1 MSIQILDA
9 LSRLAS
15 RRFGSFADAATAVL
29 GLLESALPGGS
40 LALGQIDW
48 DEGECRVIDSRGSGV
63 PRGSVIPL
71 ARGVPATGSAA
82 GDLLDG
88 ESLAALCPANWV
100 AAPLD
105 AADGRVVG
113 VLLAT
118 GAEGAAPPRQVA
130 QLLLVGARLL
140 SYEWES
146 ISSRSELRRLA
157 ELARDRASTDPVTG
171 LPNRETHLAAIERE
185 WELSKRGTV
194 ESYVVVCHLRDRE
207 ALIERHGEAMANLLL
222 KDVAEV
228 LGGAIRRTDYLA
240 RVSRD
245 ALSAVLVGC
254 KGPDGALAFLG
265 RAERALERVTEGRPA
280 NLHLSYGIQSMAD
293 AGSTNEALELAE
305 ISARTSPARRN
316 GTPLGA
322 GPAKGA
328 S

>member
-1 MSIQILDA
+1 MSTQILDA
-9 LSRLAS
+9 LSRLAA
-15 RRFGSFADAATAVL
+15 RRFGSFADAATDVL
-29 GLLESALPGGS
+29 DLLESASPGGS
-40 LALGQIDW
+40 LALGQVDW
-48 DEGECRVIDSRGSGV
+48 DEGTCRMIDARGEAM

-88 ESLAALCPANWV
+88 ESLAALGAANWV

-105 AADGRVVG
+105 AADGRVIG

-118 GAEGAAPPRQVA
+118 GAAGAAPQGEVA

-146 ISSRSELRRLA
+146 ISARAELRRLA
-157 ELARDRASTDPVTG
+157 EVARDRTSTDPVTG
-171 LPNRETHLAAIERE
+171 LPNRETLLAAIERE

-194 ESYVVVCHLRDRE
+194 ESYVVVCHLRDRD
-207 ALIERHGEAMANLLL
+207 ALIERYGEAMTNLLL

-240 RVSRD
+240 RV
-245 ALSAVLVGC
+245 A
-254 KGPDGALAFLG
+254 PDHAMACLG
-265 RAERALERVTEGRPA
+265 RALRALERATEGRPA
-280 NLHLSYGIQSMAD
+280 GLQLSYGIQRLAD
-293 AGSTNEALELAE
+293 SESTNQALELAE
-305 ISARTSPARRN
+305 MSARTSSAATN

-322 GPAKGA
+322 APPKETV
-328 S
+328 